1 MKKTLI
7 LSLALL
13 IVVSILWTGLH
24 NIYKKSE
31 GYHFINPTFAM
42 MNKSLFLQKDEYN
55 NMSKLKQTIILVREN
70 GIREL
75 YLELTVDCDLDKVM
89 KAIKELDTYGITVGL
104 WYDQQRN
111 TVYTHNKIIDQL
123 TKVNIY
129 RSNITQDTVSLYF
142 VQMLQPEE
150 LVTYKDTYLS
160 NILQLTNLV
169 KQGAKEQKIEVEIG
183 WVLPQASDG
192 EKLDIIYNG
201 YTKRFHFHVLDSV
214 DEIAIISTKDH
225 TFLTQVLN
233 ESIYAKRKD
242 KQVNIAIES
251 LTNKVYKDNN
261 VDLLETIQREYQ
273 DFSLIDSRNQLLFLE
288 QDTINKLIKL
298 RYDINDDSEVNI
310 QDFIVFVFDF
320 IKGNTKQQH
329 DFNYNNVVDIYDLI
343 AIFLNF
349 SN

>member
-7 LSLALL
+7 SSLALL
-13 IVVSILWTGLH
+13 VVLLFLWIGIH
-24 NIYKKSE
+24 KIYEKNE

-70 GIREL
+70 GIREV
-75 YLELTVDCDLDKVM
+75 YLEFTVDCDLDKAM
-89 KAIKELDTYGITVGL
+89 KAIEELDTYGISVGL
-104 WYDQQRN
+104 WYNHQRL
-111 TVYTHNKIIDQL
+111 TVDMHNNIIDQL
-123 TKVNIY
+123 SKVAVY
-129 RSNITQDTVSLYF
+129 SADSTQNTVSVYF
-142 VQMLQPEE
+142 VQMLQPAE
-150 LVTYKDTYLS
+150 LVKYKDTYLS

-169 KQGAKEQKIEVEIG
+169 KQGAKEHDIEVKIG
-183 WVLPQASDG
+183 WVLPAASDG
-192 EKLDIIYNG
+192 EKLDIVYNG

-214 DEIAIISTKDH
+214 DVIAVISSKER
-225 TFLTQVLN
+225 TFLAQVLN

-251 LTNKVYKDNN
+251 LANKSYKDSNI
-261 VDLLETIQREYQ
+261 DLLEAIQREYQ
-273 DFSLIDSRNQLLFLE
+273 EFSLIDSRNQLLFLE

-298 RYDINDDSEVNI
+298 RYDINDDSKI
-310 QDFIVFVFDF
+310 DIKDFIVFVFDF

-329 DFNYNNVVDIYDLI
+329 DFNHNNVVDINDLI

-349 SN
+349 SD